1 MSEHLDLNRAHQ
13 PGEHGV
19 MFDSLVLGRRI
30 REVRGNRGLTLQEL
44 GSRIGRATSHVSMIE
59 TGKRE
64 IGIMELQRIAVALD
78 VETGSLLGT
87 EPTSRRSQLEVALER
102 AQRSPLFERLGLP
115 PLPVRKSIPDQV
127 IELIL
132 GLFDELERVH
142 MERIATPEEAR
153 RVNTALRAEMR
164 RRHNYFGHL
173 ERKAEELLAAVGH
186 TAGPLPRRV
195 AADLATHLGFSIHH
209 ATDLPKSTRS
219 LIDLDRRRIY
229 LPMAV
234 EAGHDSRSTLLQALA
249 GFVLEHRTP
258 EDYAEFLQQRVE
270 SNYLAAALLMPER
283 DAVPLLAATKGRR
296 ELSVEDFR
304 DAFAVTYETAA
315 HRFTNLA
322 TEHLGIP
329 VHFLK
334 VHESG
339 TVSKA
344 YENDDALLPTD
355 VLGTV
360 EGQTVC
366 RYWSARQVFD
376 AEDRFSPYHQF
387 TDKPR
392 GTYWC
397 TSSIETTSRGAYSLS
412 VGTTFAQSKWF
423 RGRDTQI
430 RLTSSCPDDRCCRT
444 PPTELADRWADRTL
458 PLGRLNSALFSAM
471 AHGVGSG
478 VDLRE
483 AYSFLDRHDP
493 RHDEA
498 ARPGDETV

>member
-1 MSEHLDLNRAHQ
+1 
-13 PGEHGV
+13 
-19 MFDSLVLGRRI
+19 
-30 REVRGNRGLTLQEL
+30 
-44 GSRIGRATSHVSMIE
+44 MIE

-64 IGIMELQRIAVALD
+64 VGVGELHRISAALEVAPAD
-78 VETGSLLGT
+78 LLAAAP
-87 EPTSRRSQLEVALER
+87 ESRRAQLEVALER
-102 AQRSPLFERLGLP
+102 AQSSPLFGRIGLARLP
-115 PLPVRKSIPDQV
+115 IRKSMPDQV
-127 IELIL
+127 IEVIL

-153 RVNTALRAEMR
+153 RVNTALRAAMR

-173 ERKAEELLAAVGH
+173 ERTAEGLLAAVGH

-195 AADLATHLGFSIHH
+195 AADLATHLGFTIHH
-209 ATDLPKSTRS
+209 VADLPRTTRS
-219 LIDLDRRRIY
+219 LIDLERRRIY
-229 LPMAV
+229 LPQTT
-234 EAGHDSRSTLLQALA
+234 EAGRDPRSTLLQALA
-249 GFVLEHRTP
+249 GFVLEHRQP

-270 SNYLAAALLMPER
+270 SNYLAAAMLMPER
-283 DAVPLLAATKGRR
+283 AAVPFLAAAKERR

-304 DAFAVTYETAA
+304 DTFAVTYETAA

-344 YENDDALLPTD
+344 YENDDAQLPTD
-355 VLGTV
+355 ALGTV

-397 TSSIETTSRGAYSLS
+397 TSSIESNGRGSYSLS
-412 VGTTFAQSKWF
+412 VGTTFAHSKWF
-423 RGRDTQI
+423 RGRDTPV
-430 RLTSSCPDDRCCRT
+430 RLASTCPDDRCCRT
-444 PPTELADRWADRTL
+444 PPAGLAERWGSRAL
-458 PLGRLNSALFSAM
+458 PMGRLNSSLFSAM
-471 AHGVGSG
+471 AGGVGSD
-478 VDLRE
+478 VDLRD
-483 AYSFLDRHDP
+483 AYTFLERHDP
-493 RHDEA
+493 GTPA
-498 ARPGDETV
+498 